1 MDRHGHTVNIGLS
14 AVLVNL
20 VIAVVLTVVF
30 QAAKVPQGADETLP
44 HQYTADVAAVPA
56 SLGVGIGAAGAARD
70 LP

>member
-1 MDRHGHTVNIGLS
+1 M
-14 AVLVNL
+14 LVNL

-44 HQYTADVAAVPA
+44 HQYNAEAAVPA
-56 SLGVGIGAAGAARD
+56 SLGVGIGATGAARD